1 MKRNRKWKILH
12 SFKETN
18 LVPQPIVES
27 QIKSKTV
34 MTYSSRKK
42 KKYIFC
48 TVYFV
53 RRQFYLRF
61 VFYLNVSSTLSEYTN
76 FYISTNITS
85 YTFVA
90 CF

>member
-1 MKRNRKWKILH
+1 MENPTY
-12 SFKETN
+12 SFRETKVV
-18 LVPQPIVES
+18 LQLISKS

-34 MTYSSRKK
+34 MNWSSQNKK
-42 KKYIFC
+42 EGKFC

-53 RRQFYLRF
+53 QRELFCDLCFISMYSA
-61 VFYLNVSSTLSEYTN
+61 LNTLSEYTY
-76 FYISTNITS
+76 FSISKNITS